1 MAQMPVELAEPLKP
15 LLEADSCGGSE
26 TMNLMAEDD
35 VHVTEHNQHHVDL
48 PVMLP
53 NSHW

>member
-1 MAQMPVELAEPLKP
+1 MSVELSEPFLKP
-15 LLEADSCGGSE
+15 PLLGAESRDGSE

-35 VHVTEHNQHHVDL
+35 GVHVTEHNQRHVDL
-48 PVMLP
+48 PVMLA

>member
-1 MAQMPVELAEPLKP
+1 
-15 LLEADSCGGSE
+15 
-26 TMNLMAEDD
+26 MNLMAEDHA
-35 VHVTEHNQHHVDL
+35 HVTEHNQRHVDL